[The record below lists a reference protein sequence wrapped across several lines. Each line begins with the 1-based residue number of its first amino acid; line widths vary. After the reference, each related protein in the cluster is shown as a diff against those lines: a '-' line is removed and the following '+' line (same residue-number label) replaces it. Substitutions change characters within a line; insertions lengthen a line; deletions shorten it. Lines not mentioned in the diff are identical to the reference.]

1 MKTINNN
8 LYLLKIIYAS
18 DKKRILYLICLSLIS
33 MLNTVISVLFIKF
46 VLDCIIIYQSFQYL
60 LLLIFAERAISITL
74 SYIECN
80 LRWKKCPISD
90 NIIKEHMLKKVYAKS
105 IKIELCEL
113 DKPEFYDK
121 FNRALGEAEQ
131 RAFAMIYS
139 MESFL
144 TSLLTIF
151 SISTIIIL
159 LGWKL
164 IFLSIISSVIGV
176 LVNMAISKLNFN
188 KNNALTRPNRKLEY
202 IRRLFYLPQYIEEIK
217 TNNYKKLFFTK
228 LENSTDDYTIQIK
241 KYQSKIAF
249 FDVINNWQTFV
260 INFGIASIFIGEQ
273 VISGA
278 IGVASFTS
286 LIYASTTLSS
296 SLSNIFSIIPQMAQ
310 HSLFIDNL
318 REILDYKS
326 SMEPTKDSKVVQKE
340 KNHSIVLDHVSFK
353 YNSGADDILKD
364 ISLKINKG
372 EKIALVGEN
381 GAGKSTLVKL
391 ILRLYDPQS
400 GSLYFDN
407 DNYRDLDVNSLRK
420 EISVVYQNFQSFAF
434 SIGENV
440 LTREL
445 IESEDERNVWDAL
458 KGSGLY
464 SKIQNLPD
472 KLNTPLTNEFDENG
486 INLSGGESQKLAI
499 AKAICKD
506 TGVIIM
512 DEPSSSL
519 DPLSEHEMYLRMFN
533 MCKDKTLILISH
545 RLYSTKMVDK
555 IYYIENGS
563 ILESGNHEE
572 LIKLNG
578 KYASLYNI
586 QAQQYK

>member
-1 MKTINNN
+1 
-8 LYLLKIIYAS
+8 
-18 DKKRILYLICLSLIS
+18 
-33 MLNTVISVLFIKF
+33 
-46 VLDCIIIYQSFQYL
+46 
-60 LLLIFAERAISITL
+60 
-74 SYIECN
+74 
-80 LRWKKCPISD
+80 
-90 NIIKEHMLKKVYAKS
+90 
-105 IKIELCEL
+105 
-113 DKPEFYDK
+113 
-121 FNRALGEAEQ
+121 
-131 RAFAMIYS
+131 
-139 MESFL
+139 
-144 TSLLTIF
+144 
-151 SISTIIIL
+151 
-159 LGWKL
+159 
-164 IFLSIISSVIGV
+164 
-176 LVNMAISKLNFN
+176 MAISKLNFN

-228 LENSTDDYTIQIK
+228 LENSTEDYTIQIK

-420 EISVVYQNFQSFAF
+420 EICLQ
-434 SIGENV
+434 EN
-440 LTREL
+440 L
-445 IESEDERNVWDAL
+445 
-458 KGSGLY
+458 
-464 SKIQNLPD
+464 
-472 KLNTPLTNEFDENG
+472 
-486 INLSGGESQKLAI
+486 
-499 AKAICKD
+499 
-506 TGVIIM
+506 
-512 DEPSSSL
+512 
-519 DPLSEHEMYLRMFN
+519 
-533 MCKDKTLILISH
+533 
-545 RLYSTKMVDK
+545 
-555 IYYIENGS
+555 
-563 ILESGNHEE
+563 
-572 LIKLNG
+572 
-578 KYASLYNI
+578 
-586 QAQQYK
+586 

>member
-1 MKTINNN
+1 
-8 LYLLKIIYAS
+8 
-18 DKKRILYLICLSLIS
+18 
-33 MLNTVISVLFIKF
+33 
-46 VLDCIIIYQSFQYL
+46 
-60 LLLIFAERAISITL
+60 
-74 SYIECN
+74 
-80 LRWKKCPISD
+80 
-90 NIIKEHMLKKVYAKS
+90 
-105 IKIELCEL
+105 
-113 DKPEFYDK
+113 
-121 FNRALGEAEQ
+121 
-131 RAFAMIYS
+131 
-139 MESFL
+139 
-144 TSLLTIF
+144 
-151 SISTIIIL
+151 
-159 LGWKL
+159 
-164 IFLSIISSVIGV
+164 
-176 LVNMAISKLNFN
+176 
-188 KNNALTRPNRKLEY
+188 
-202 IRRLFYLPQYIEEIK
+202 
-217 TNNYKKLFFTK
+217 
-228 LENSTDDYTIQIK
+228 
-241 KYQSKIAF
+241 
-249 FDVINNWQTFV
+249 
-260 INFGIASIFIGEQ
+260 
-273 VISGA
+273 
-278 IGVASFTS
+278 
-286 LIYASTTLSS
+286 
-296 SLSNIFSIIPQMAQ
+296 MAQ

-519 DPLSEHEMYLRMFN
+519 EIGRAH
-533 MCKDKTLILISH
+533 
-545 RLYSTKMVDK
+545 V
-555 IYYIENGS
+555 
-563 ILESGNHEE
+563 
-572 LIKLNG
+572 
-578 KYASLYNI
+578 
-586 QAQQYK
+586 